1 MEEGARSSLQIR
13 APELDDFPEL
23 IHRIQSLLPVKEGL
37 RTCVLSKTCLQ
48 LWSTIP
54 TLRFHQP
61 LVFFSKEQKRN
72 YIKWIDQT
80 MQRYIRDN
88 IPIESFDLELVLKY
102 GELFDDFDFKQNV
115 WSTIMKKWMQ
125 FVASKSSL
133 KELNLTVDVNTFS
146 SLLSDEIFSGE
157 NLKSISVRV
166 YGYKFV
172 SLNPLI
178 KCVSLRVLDLY
189 KVNLSEGVLDN
200 LLSTCILLEKISLSF
215 VPRLGKVKV
224 KNLMW
229 LRELRIA
236 TRDVGEQLDIKHAP
250 SLRLLFY
257 TCYHFQ
263 INGFTVDSLNNL
275 RELGL
280 CGEFVEDHAFLDMIK
295 SKFPLL
301 EILTLEIQ
309 YFSMETL
316 SITSGSLKRLILRL
330 LDKRPIN
337 IQVHAPHLLYLS
349 YTSTTSM
356 AKVLFQSMVP
366 EQIDVEMNLDIIS
379 IHDYSLFLNM
389 REALNIP
396 SRFNIE
402 INFSR
407 IDNHPRPPM
416 LDVNYLRRR
425 VLFPATNVQQLSI
438 KTNPDER
445 LWEHS
450 PIFDALFWICHPK
463 YVKICRHVPF
473 KEDNY
478 FWKLVVNWMMEKK
491 TRKWHWPELKNIEVK
506 NPYDGEWETVTSSW
520 ISFLDGLP
528 PVDWH
533 YVKFKLKWCS
543 L

>member
-23 IHRIQSLLPVKEGL
+23 IHRIQSLLPVKQGL

-54 TLRFHQP
+54 TL
-61 LVFFSKEQKRN
+61 
-72 YIKWIDQT
+72 
-80 MQRYIRDN
+80 RDN

-146 SLLSDEIFSGE
+146 SLLSDEIFSDE

-257 TCYHFQ
+257 TCKRIRFM
-263 INGFTVDSLNNL
+263 
-275 RELGL
+275 
-280 CGEFVEDHAFLDMIK
+280 C
-295 SKFPLL
+295 
-301 EILTLEIQ
+301 
-309 YFSMETL
+309 METL

-473 KEDNY
+473 KENNY